1 MAGVMMSIRSLCLC
15 AAALTAVAALSA
27 TAQAEDASPWAV
39 DIRSASRLIAA
50 SAAQGATQLRAGVEL
65 RMDPGWHTYWR
76 YPGDSGV
83 PPTFNFSDSD
93 NVSAVTVL
101 YPAPHRFSDE
111 SGTNIGY
118 LDHVIF
124 PVVVTPR
131 DPAKP
136 VNLRLDLQY
145 AVCDKLCVPSAG
157 QFELT
162 LAGSSDF
169 DTAIARAEA
178 SVPKHVTPKDAGL
191 TVRRVSEGPK
201 PMVAVD
207 VATKADVE
215 VFAEGPTP
223 EWALPIP
230 KPEKGAPP
238 GHRRFAFELDGL
250 PVGADPKAP
259 VALTFT
265 IVGGAQPLETTAHLD

>member
-1 MAGVMMSIRSLCLC
+1 MISIRSLLLC
-15 AAALTAVAALSA
+15 AVTLTSVVACNAGA
-27 TAQAEDASPWAV
+27 RAQQDASPWAV

-50 SAAQGATQLRAGVEL
+50 NAPLGATQLHAGVEL

-93 NVSAVTVL
+93 NVKTVTVL
-101 YPAPHRFSDE
+101 YPAPRRFNDE
-111 SGTNIGY
+111 SGTIIGY
-118 LDHVIF
+118 IDHVIF
-124 PVVVTPR
+124 PVVITPR
-131 DPAKP
+131 NPAKP

-162 LAGSSDF
+162 LNAGPSDF
-169 DTAIARAEA
+169 DNAIARAEA
-178 SVPKHVTPKDAGL
+178 SVPRHVTPKDAGL
-191 TVRRVSEGPK
+191 TVRRVTEGPK
-201 PMVAVD
+201 PMIAVD
-207 VATKADVE
+207 VAAKTDIE

-223 EWALPIP
+223 DWALPIP

-259 VALTFT
+259 LALTFT